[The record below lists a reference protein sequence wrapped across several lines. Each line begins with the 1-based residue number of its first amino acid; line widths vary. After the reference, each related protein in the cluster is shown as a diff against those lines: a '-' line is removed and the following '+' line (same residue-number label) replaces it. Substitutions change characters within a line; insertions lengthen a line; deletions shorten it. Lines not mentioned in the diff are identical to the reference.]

1 MNEVNTQES
10 VASLGNRT
18 PENDLTILLNFHLT
32 DPEDSLS

>member
-18 PENDLTILLNFHLT
+18 PENDLILRNFHLT
-32 DPEDSLS
+32 EPGDSLS